1 MSESLHAIFER
12 DCCAAFRRLVDVYGF
27 GQPVI
32 KPIGRESFVRYFK
45 GTREVCISYEDGA
58 SPLVELFYPSSE
70 TGERPTPWAEKDG
83 VQRSRRFPRLEVAEP
98 FSEKDPTSF
107 ARYLD
112 ASAKAL
118 ERVESAFLK

>member
-12 DCCAAFRRLVDVYGF
+12 ECCAAFRRLVDVYGF

-32 KPIGRESFVRYFK
+32 KQIGHESFVRYSK
-45 GTREVCISYEDGA
+45 GNREISISYEYGA

-70 TGERPTPWAEKDG
+70 TGERPTPWAEKNA
-83 VQRSRRFPRLEVAEP
+83 VQRSRRIPRLQVAEP
-98 FSEKDPTSF
+98 FSAKDETSF
-107 ARYLD
+107 GRYLD
-112 ASAKAL
+112 ACAKAL